1 MISKREAA
9 EKNVNGDYGVKCI
22 NCPFSDGYCT
32 IQVTKSL
39 GCKNA
44 CKQWLADNPEES
56 EWKELK
62 IDDLPGDILKW
73 LIQGDDRTH
82 CIEYDSPEYGEWVP
96 TGCVDCL
103 EVLSSAS
110 KGGTFRYRK
119 RQPEKKVPSH
129 EEIMTKWWKTDKNGC
144 WIKPVQYFDGFY
156 GFANTV
162 YPIPVKNQCKEWFIG
177 RESADIPPE
186 NAE

>member
-1 MISKREAA
+1 MLSKREAA
-9 EKNVNGDYGVKCI
+9 ERNILANGDYGVKCI

-62 IDDLPGDILKW
+62 IDDLPGDILVGDYELQSYKS
-73 LIQGDDRTH
+73 LIWKDRG
-82 CIEYDSPEYGEWVP
+82 CNI
-96 TGCVDCL
+96 TGKLD
-103 EVLSSAS
+103 EAME
-110 KGGTFRYRK
+110 GYRFRYRK

-129 EEIMTKWWKTDKNGC
+129 EEILSGKFWKFGDSWKKIVGYEAGIYRSSAGNGWTKKC
-144 WIKPVQYFDGFY
+144 
-156 GFANTV
+156 
-162 YPIPVKNQCKEWFIG
+162 FID